1 MNNDTV
7 GDPPV
12 PIELLLLGFFRYV
25 GHSFTMD
32 NLEEATAAVSAETH
46 RQFKLFFLEY
56 VSTHLWNIHVVKA
69 LTNEDALYNSQ
80 ILKWLDS
87 QVALVL

>member
-46 RQFKLFFLEY
+46 RQFKLFFLSCKKKISSLLSSIY
-56 VSTHLWNIHVVKA
+56 F
-69 LTNEDALYNSQ
+69 NS
-80 ILKWLDS
+80 K
-87 QVALVL
+87 